1 VAVAR
6 ALRACAVP
14 DVQLKWPN
22 DVLHGGAKLGGIL
35 LEMSGDAAGSCRVV
49 IGVGLNVAMP
59 QSAARAIDQAWTDI
73 ASITGGEHP
82 GRSLLLAAL
91 LNELLPLAADFEQQG
106 FSHWRDEWQALDAF
120 AGTPVVLTT
129 GTGQLG
135 GIARGVDERGA
146 LQLETATGVQSVYGG
161 EISLRAAS

>member
-1 VAVAR
+1 
-6 ALRACAVP
+6 
-14 DVQLKWPN
+14 
-22 DVLHGGAKLGGIL
+22 
-35 LEMSGDAAGSCRVV
+35 MSFQAASQ
-49 IGVGLNVAMP
+49 A
-59 QSAARAIDQAWTDI
+59 AARAIDQAWTDI

-106 FSHWRDEWQALDAF
+106 FIHWRDEWQALDAF
-120 AGTPVVLTT
+120 AGAPVVLTT

-146 LQLETATGVQSVYGG
+146 LQLETTTGMQSVYGG